1 MISNGNH
8 VKLNSGRKFVVV
20 VVIMYDLIN
29 VLPRSNLQF
38 LISAIL
44 FVTDCTESKL
54 GQTG

>member
-1 MISNGNH
+1 M
-8 VKLNSGRKFVVV
+8 KFVVV